1 MAAGTG
7 QHLMGAMTAT
17 HSTQNRGW
25 DMELGWHDWLGA
37 KGLYWDEGMEN
48 FPISEGYQ
56 ITGRG
61 CGIF

>member
-1 MAAGTG
+1 
-7 QHLMGAMTAT
+7 MGAMTAT

-48 FPISEGYQ
+48 PA
-56 ITGRG
+56 
-61 CGIF
+61 GIFPSPRGIR